1 MKGNIHKKLY
11 PEDKFG
17 RRFYCQHARLGLIRM
32 EKKAE
37 RTEERRFQKRE
48 CKEQEEKKNDN

>member
-37 RTEERRFQKRE
+37 GTAERRFQKQECSERE
-48 CKEQEEKKNDN
+48 AQHDN

>member
-17 RRFYCQHARLGLIRM
+17 RQFYCQHARLGLIRM

-37 RTEERRFQKRE
+37 KTAERRFQKQE
-48 CKEQEEKKNDN
+48 CSEQEAQHDN

>member
-37 RTEERRFQKRE
+37 RTAERRFQKQE
-48 CKEQEEKKNDN
+48 CKEQEAQHDN